1 MSSNQVL
8 EKEKTFELYVPV
20 VLEAS
25 VSAIQDLE
33 NNTNNTPAQLPTAP
47 DGGLHAWLKVLRG
60 FLVYINIWWASH

>member
-8 EKEKTFELYVPV
+8 ENEKTFELDVPA

-33 NNTNNTPAQLPTAP
+33 NNRNNTTAQLPAAP
-47 DGGLHAWLKVLRG
+47 DGGLHAWLKVLGG
-60 FLVYINIWWASH
+60 FLIYINIWWASH

>member
-8 EKEKTFELYVPV
+8 ENEKTFELDVPA

-33 NNTNNTPAQLPTAP
+33 NNRNNAPAQLPAAP
-47 DGGLHAWLKVLRG
+47 DGGLHAWLKVLGG

>member
-8 EKEKTFELYVPV
+8 ENEKTFELDVPA

-33 NNTNNTPAQLPTAP
+33 NNRNNTPAQLPAAP
-47 DGGLHAWLKVLRG
+47 DGGLHAWLKVLGG
-60 FLVYINIWWASH
+60 FLVYINIWWALH

>member
-8 EKEKTFELYVPV
+8 ENEKTFELDVPA

-33 NNTNNTPAQLPTAP
+33 NNNTPVQLPAAP
-47 DGGLHAWLKVLRG
+47 DGGLHAWLKVLGG